1 MRLRLSLRLS
11 LHRPGLA
18 FLLPALF
25 LLLDLQ
31 LLLLLYMPLQQLLSL
46 LLVLL
51 LELLL
56 ACCVRLGLRESLV
69 FELLLLL
76 NLLALLLLLASQL
89 LLLLE
94 VLPLEHRAGDT
105 GRGGSRGRGEVV
117 RVNGRSGRGRG
128 PVWFDISARVDGPV
142 NFHRSAGL
150 RVCRGLTIRRAIHT
164 GQLSALGHIGA

>member
-1 MRLRLSLRLS
+1 MRLS

-18 FLLPALF
+18 FLLPALL

-31 LLLLLYMPLQQLLSL
+31 LLLLLHMPLQQLLRL

-56 ACCVRLGLRESLV
+56 AGFVRFGLRESLV

-76 NLLALLLLLASQL
+76 NLLALLLLLGSQL

-94 VLPLEHRAGDT
+94 VLPLEYRVGNAG
-105 GRGGSRGRGEVV
+105 RRRSRGRREVV
-117 RVNGRSGRGRG
+117 RVNRRSGRGRR
-128 PVWFDISARVDGPV
+128 PVRFDISARIDGAV
-142 NFHRSAGL
+142 YFDRTIRLG
-150 RVCRGLTIRRAIHT
+150 VCRRLAIRLTIRRAIHA